1 MNKFLLIIWLLI
13 SNVLIAQPN
22 KHVKNKKGSLNG
34 DKIDTNQVNSLLD
47 FANSYRKNDP
57 QKALEYTDAAIKQAQ
72 KIDYTEGLVKAYLER
87 KKCYF
92 WLNQYQKS
100 IEAAEMALNYAKAT
114 KKPYWLIESYFN
126 LANSYFTVSD
136 NVMALRYHLEALKI
150 AEHQEVN
157 FRLLDI
163 YNAMGIIYFREKN
176 YAKSQEYYQK
186 ELNNIILLKDSTY
199 LAAVYDNMAILD
211 ENQMKYNEAI
221 EKHLLA
227 IKISENLKDT
237 NGIISASNNLGLAYK
252 KIENYKEALLKYN
265 STYSLIL
272 KVKPIDSLWLSYT
285 ALNMGY
291 VFTKLKEFNKA
302 EKLLLDAS
310 KYLHRSN
317 DNVGVTDAYY
327 NLFVLN
333 QERGDYKS
341 ALQYHLKY
349 VAIKDSTFTI
359 EKAKQIS
366 ELQEKYNVEKKDF
379 EIESLNQQNKIK
391 ESELKKQ
398 TILRNSFIGVAI
410 MLILLIALIYNRFII
425 KVKSA
430 DELNKAHYDLKST
443 QQQLIQQEKL
453 ASLGSLTAGIA
464 HEIKNPL
471 NFVTNFSQ
479 LSQELIDEFIESN
492 DEEDKQDILQHLK
505 SNLEKINHHGKRA
518 NSIVMSMLQ
527 HARGGEGEKQATDI
541 NQICNEF
548 TDLSYQGMRAKV
560 QDFNCSIEKNLEPN
574 LPKIS
579 VIPQDISRVILN
591 LLNNAFYASNER
603 LLNLKTSN
611 LEANY
616 SPKIIVTTAQQ
627 QQNVIIKIRDNGS
640 GIPSIVKQKIF
651 EPFFTTKPSG
661 EGTGL
666 GLSICNDIIKAHG
679 GTMTVESELNNFT
692 EFTITIP
699 V

>member
-1 MNKFLLIIWLLI
+1 
-13 SNVLIAQPN
+13 VVIAEQ
-22 KHVKNKKGSLNG
+22 LN
-34 DKIDTNQVNSLLD
+34 N
-47 FANSYRKNDP
+47 
-57 QKALEYTDAAIKQAQ
+57 
-72 KIDYTEGLVKAYLER
+72 
-87 KKCYF
+87 
-92 WLNQYQKS
+92 
-100 IEAAEMALNYAKAT
+100 
-114 KKPYWLIESYFN
+114 PYWLIESYFS
-126 LANSYFTVSD
+126 LANAYFSVSD
-136 NVMALRYHLEALKI
+136 YVNALAFHFEALKI
-150 AEHQEVN
+150 AEKYPVN

-163 YNAMGIIYFREKN
+163 YNAVGIIYFREKN
-176 YAKSQEYYQK
+176 YTKAQEFYEK
-186 ELNNIILLKDSTY
+186 ELKNVYLLKDSTY

-211 ENQMKYNEAI
+211 ENQMRYEEAI
-221 EKHLLA
+221 NKHLLA

-237 NGIISASNNLGLAYK
+237 NGVISASNNLGLAYK
-252 KIENYKEALLKYN
+252 KIGKYKEAIDKYN
-265 STYSLIL
+265 TTFKLIL
-272 KVKPIDSLWLSYT
+272 KVKPIDSLWLAYT

-291 VFTKLKEFNKA
+291 AYTQMKEFNIA
-302 EKLLLDAS
+302 EKLLLDALD
-310 KYLHRSN
+310 YLMLYH

-333 QERGDYKS
+333 QAKGNYKN
-341 ALQYHLKY
+341 ALQYHIKY
-349 VAIKDSTFTI
+349 LTIKDSTFTI

-366 ELQEKYNVEKKDF
+366 ELQEKYNLDKKDF

-391 ESELKKQ
+391 ASEIKKQ
-398 TILRNSFIGVAI
+398 GIIRNSLIGGFV
-410 MLILLIALIYNRFII
+410 LLLLLIALIYNRFKI

-430 DELNKAHYDLKST
+430 EELNKAHNDLKST

-479 LSQELIDEFIESN
+479 LSQELLDELLESS
-492 DEEDKQDILQHLK
+492 DEEDKQDIINHLK

-560 QDFNCSIEKNLEPN
+560 QDFNCTIEKNLDAK
-574 LPKIS
+574 LPMIH

-591 LLNNAFYASNER
+591 LLNNAFYACNEHS
-603 LLNLKTSN
+603 LLLKTKSEN
-611 LEANY
+611 VQY
-616 SPKIIVTTAQQ
+616 DPKIIVTTLFKDQM
-627 QQNVIIKIRDNGS
+627 VLIKIKDNGA
-640 GIPSIVKQKIF
+640 GIPDQVKTKIF
-651 EPFFTTKPSG
+651 EPFFTTKPAG

-679 GTMTVESELNNFT
+679 GNLQVESAKNLFT
-692 EFTITIP
+692 EFTIYLP
-699 V
+699 L

>member
-1 MNKFLLIIWLLI
+1 MFKYF
-13 SNVLIAQPN
+13 VLIVIFTFQSVFAEQN
-22 KHVKNKKGSLNG
+22 NLAKEANEKVKNEKGDSI
-34 DKIDTNQVNSLLD
+34 KVNSMLD
-47 FANSYRKNDP
+47 FASSYRKNDP
-57 QKALEYTDAAIKQAQ
+57 TKALEYTNAAIKLAN
-72 KIDYTEGLVKAYLER
+72 KIGFKEGLIKSYIER

-92 WLNQYQKS
+92 WLNQLQKS
-100 IEAAEMALNYAKAT
+100 IDEAQKSVVIAEQLNN
-114 KKPYWLIESYFN
+114 PYWLIESYFS
-126 LANSYFTVSD
+126 LANAYFSVSD
-136 NVMALRYHLEALKI
+136 YVNALAFHFEALKI
-150 AEHQEVN
+150 AEKYPVN

-163 YNAMGIIYFREKN
+163 YNAVGIIYFREKN
-176 YAKSQEYYQK
+176 YTKAQEFYEK
-186 ELNNIILLKDSTY
+186 ELKNVYLLKDSTY

-211 ENQMKYNEAI
+211 ENQMRYEEAI
-221 EKHLLA
+221 NKHLLA

-237 NGIISASNNLGLAYK
+237 NGVISASNNLGLAYK
-252 KIENYKEALLKYN
+252 KIGKYKEAIDKYN
-265 STYSLIL
+265 TTFKLIL
-272 KVKPIDSLWLSYT
+272 KVKPIDSLWLAYT

-291 VFTKLKEFNKA
+291 AYTQMKEFNIA
-302 EKLLLDAS
+302 EKLLLDALD
-310 KYLHRSN
+310 YLMLYH

-333 QERGDYKS
+333 QAKGNYKN
-341 ALQYHLKY
+341 ALQYHIKY
-349 VAIKDSTFTI
+349 LTIKDSTFTI

-366 ELQEKYNVEKKDF
+366 ELQEKYNLDKKDF

-391 ESELKKQ
+391 ASEIKKQ
-398 TILRNSFIGVAI
+398 GIIRNSLIGGFV
-410 MLILLIALIYNRFII
+410 LLLLLIALIYNRFKI

-430 DELNKAHYDLKST
+430 EELNKAHNDLKST

-479 LSQELIDEFIESN
+479 LSQELLDELLESS
-492 DEEDKQDILQHLK
+492 DEEDKQDIINHLK

-560 QDFNCSIEKNLEPN
+560 QDFNCTIEKNLDAK
-574 LPKIS
+574 LPMIH

-591 LLNNAFYASNER
+591 LLNNAFYACNEHS
-603 LLNLKTSN
+603 LLLKTKSEN
-611 LEANY
+611 VQY
-616 SPKIIVTTAQQ
+616 DPKIIVTTLFKDQM
-627 QQNVIIKIRDNGS
+627 VLIKIKDNGA
-640 GIPSIVKQKIF
+640 GIPDQVKTKIF
-651 EPFFTTKPSG
+651 EPFFTTKPAG

-679 GTMTVESELNNFT
+679 GNLQVESAKNLFT
-692 EFTITIP
+692 EFTIYLP
-699 V
+699 L